1 MNAMEYLLK
10 NGPPRIQQDLRNEM
24 FRITS
29 LSNFSYMEDGQDK
42 GVSIREKS
50 HLIADLLTM
59 PAKLEEE
66 RQIAK

>member
-1 MNAMEYLLK
+1 MK
-10 NGPPRIQQDLRNEM
+10 NGPPRIQQELRNEM

-66 RQIAK
+66 RQVAK